1 MNNNDILRGLRYAMD
16 SSDVSVI
23 RMIAEGGETISRDEL
38 AAILKKEEDAGF
50 LACSQ
55 AVLEAFLDGLITE
68 KRGKMEPRP
77 DQPTPEPSRFSNNGV
92 LKKIRIAFELKEDDI
107 LAIMDLAGFRVS
119 RPEISALFRK
129 EGHKNYRPC
138 GDQLLRNFLKGL
150 ALRLRA
156 AKS

>member
-16 SSDVSVI
+16 SSDASVI
-23 RMIAEGGETISRDEL
+23 RLIAEGGETISRDEL
-38 AAILKKEEDAGF
+38 AAILKREEEHGF

-55 AVLEAFLDGLITE
+55 AVLDAYLNGLITE
-68 KRGKMEPRP
+68 KRGKMEQRP
-77 DQPTPEPSRFSNNGV
+77 DQPTPEPSRFSNNSV

-150 ALRLRA
+150 ALRLRPT
-156 AKS
+156 KP

>member
-16 SSDVSVI
+16 SSDASVI
-23 RMIAEGGETISRDEL
+23 RLITEGGETISRDEL
-38 AAILKKEEDAGF
+38 AAMFKKEEEIGF

-55 AVLEAFLDGLITE
+55 AVLDAFLNGLITE

-77 DQPTPEPSRFSNNGV
+77 DQPTPEPTRFSNNSV

-107 LAIMDLAGFRVS
+107 LAIMELANFRVS

-129 EGHKNYRPC
+129 EGHQNYRPC
-138 GDQLLRNFLKGL
+138 GDQLLRYFLKGL
-150 ALRLRA
+150 ALRLRT
-156 AKS
+156 AKN